1 MSPLAIDFAAPRRRA
16 PSLLGLVLLLAGG
29 ACLATIALDLEKA
42 EGQLAVAEARLRSLA
57 RGPAARG
64 GAASVAQ
71 AGGKAAATAAPA
83 AAILPRLQT
92 PWHELLAEL
101 EQAAELPVAV
111 TGLDVEARGRSLRL
125 AAEARTMDE
134 VLAFVER
141 LRQSR
146 RLDEV
151 YLLGHE
157 EHQVGA
163 ATVIGFTVQ
172 ANWPQSRDGAP

>member
-1 MSPLAIDFAAPRRRA
+1 MTALAIDFAAPARRGT
-16 PSLLGLVLLLAGG
+16 SLLGLVLVLAG
-29 ACLATIALDLEKA
+29 AISVAAVALDLE
-42 EGQLAVAEARLRSLA
+42 ETESRLAAAEARLRGLA
-57 RGPAARG
+57 RGQAARSPATPAAKPDART
-64 GAASVAQ
+64 AA
-71 AGGKAAATAAPA
+71 AAPA

-111 TGLDVEARGRSLRL
+111 LSVDAEARGRSLRL
-125 AAEARTMDE
+125 AAEARSMDD

-146 RLDEV
+146 RLDDV
-151 YLLGHE
+151 YLLAHE
-157 EHQVGA
+157 ERKLGA

-172 ANWPQSRDGAP
+172 ANWPLSRDGAP